1 MPRTM
6 QQSRVT
12 FVIRQD
18 LLEQALAESAASTLT
33 MAELI
38 RRAIDTHLT
47 LIEPPETGVN
57 GGYGPLATGAGEML
71 GEQGDLATGEASFPI
86 NKKYPIHINDGLLG
100 ELERYA
106 RIVGTSPDEV
116 VNRSLAVYLAA
127 LYNRR
132 KAAEACEPYE
142 VEHITSQNP
151 ADAEPADDDFVPDI
165 TGDAYDDAAA

>member
-12 FVIRQD
+12 FVIRED
-18 LLEQALAESAASTLT
+18 ILGQALAESAASTLT

-47 LIEPPETGVN
+47 LVEPPETAPYDDLTVSRD
-57 GGYGPLATGAGEML
+57 LL
-71 GEQGDLATGEASFPI
+71 GEQIDPATHEVSFPV

-106 RIVGTSPDEV
+106 RIIGTSPDEV
-116 VNRSLAVYLAA
+116 VNRSLALYLAA
-127 LYNRR
+127 IYNRR
-132 KAAEACEPYE
+132 KAAEMCEPYE
-142 VEHITSQNP
+142 AQPIPPDPFE
-151 ADAEPADDDFVPDI
+151 EPADDDLP
-165 TGDAYDDAAA
+165 GDPGVSYDDAAA

>member
-12 FVIRQD
+12 FVIRED
-18 LLEQALAESAASTLT
+18 ILGQALAESAASTLT

-47 LIEPPETGVN
+47 LIEPPN
-57 GGYGPLATGAGEML
+57 APSPGELL
-71 GEQGDLATGEASFPI
+71 GEQVDPETGEVSFPV

-106 RIVGTSPDEV
+106 RIVKTSPDEV
-116 VNRSLAVYLAA
+116 VNRSLALYMAA

-132 KAAEACEPYE
+132 RAAELCEPY
-142 VEHITSQNP
+142 
-151 ADAEPADDDFVPDI
+151 DAVPIPTEFSADDPANDA
-165 TGDAYDDAAA
+165 GDAPGGQDDAAA